1 MRGISRCGLSISS
14 GILSVAFIFV
24 MDFSPRTRR
33 TFIFS
38 WNALQPHLNK
48 SRFCT
53 ELSALNFQL
62 SRSWI
67 RNLGGGR
74 SQAQHST
81 ICWAVHA
88 GAPITA
94 AANKGSPQSIESS
107 ARISP
112 QWPTAELE
120 TPAPPAGAFRPRFVN
135 AKGRHTGYFCALQ
148 PELGKS
154 TGPQRGN
161 PTPRCNGSAR
171 YGPCCGMVCWMIR
184 SLS

>member
-107 ARISP
+107 ARISRNGP
-112 QWPTAELE
+112 QQNSKHPPLRQERFARDLS
-120 TPAPPAGAFRPRFVN
+120 TP
-135 AKGRHTGYFCALQ
+135 KGHTGYFCALQ